1 MTQKFIKDFN
11 EANENMTQS
20 HAGGF
25 KAEVRRKFLKFRK
38 DDDGSLI
45 IFGLYMF
52 ICMMV
57 ISGMAIDA
65 MRSEEQR
72 TRIQYTTDRAL
83 LAAAAMNQPL
93 GAQDIFDDY
102 FAKAGMEGMAP
113 TATVINGMNSRKV
126 SAEYAPADV
135 PEIDTIFMSK
145 SFRELL
151 KTSEGDDAGGVDKLQ
166 TIASGVAVDGVEKV
180 EISLVLD
187 VSGSMGSTSQSGQRK
202 IEDLQDAAKEF
213 VDTLLLD
220 QPSEDTYSI
229 SIVPY
234 STQVTVGNTIL
245 QHYNVTTEHDDS
257 HCVDFTAGSF
267 NSAAV
272 SPLTELQRTG
282 HFSPTTSS
290 NYRPPSAS
298 SRACFTDSKREIL
311 PLSGDRTQLHDFID
325 DLYARGWTS
334 TEIGIKWGAALLDPS
349 ARSVV
354 TGLITDGDVSDKFA
368 GRPFDYTEENVL
380 KVIVVMT
387 DGSNTNQYLLND
399 SVKSGLSPV
408 WYKQDSNDDD
418 RYWVRNEDR
427 AGNQYRRLFYYEN
440 SSSRFRSMKWKAS
453 PGNGSTQ
460 LTWPELWAHAPMKF
474 VGDMLFEEAYMDF
487 ANWHSYGWNGFF
499 SRVTGGEKDIRMD
512 NICTAVKDNDT
523 LVFTIGFE
531 VSDWNATK
539 LSNCATSA
547 GHFFRVE
554 GVEISEAFAS
564 IAAQLHR
571 LRLEQ

>member
-1 MTQKFIKDFN
+1 MTQEFIKAFN
-11 EANENMTQS
+11 EANENMTQGHS
-20 HAGGF
+20 GGF
-25 KAEVRRKFLKFRK
+25 RAEVRRKFRAFRK
-38 DDDGSLI
+38 EDDGSLI

-52 ICMMV
+52 ICML
-57 ISGMAIDA
+57 IIGGMAIDA
-65 MRSEEQR
+65 MRAEEQR

-83 LAAAAMNQPL
+83 LAAAAMNQTL
-93 GAQDIFDDY
+93 SAQDIFDDY

-113 TATVINGMNSRKV
+113 TATVTPGLNFRKV
-126 SAEYAPADV
+126 SAEYDLADM
-135 PEIDTIFMSK
+135 PSIDTIFMSK
-145 SFRELL
+145 TFRELL
-151 KTSEGDDAGGVDKLQ
+151 KTHPDDDAGGVDKLQ

-220 QPSEDTYSI
+220 RPEDDTYSI

-257 HCVDFTAGSF
+257 HCVDFTPGSF
-267 NSAAV
+267 VTTAV
-272 SPLTELQRTG
+272 SPGVTLQRTG
-282 HFSPTTSS
+282 HFSPTTTS
-290 NYRPPSAS
+290 NRRTPYGST
-298 SRACFTDSKREIL
+298 RACFTDSAREIL
-311 PLSGDRTQLHDFID
+311 PLSGDRITLHNFID
-325 DLYARGWTS
+325 SLYARGWTS

-354 TGLITDGDVSDKFA
+354 TELITNDVVADKFA
-368 GRPFDYTEENVL
+368 GRPFSYTEENVL

-387 DGSNTNQYLLND
+387 DGSNTNQYLLDD
-399 SVKSGLSPV
+399 SVKEGMSPV
-408 WYKQDSNDDD
+408 WYKKDSNDDD

-440 SSSRFRSMKWKAS
+440 SDERFRSIRWKAS
-453 PGNGSTQ
+453 PGTNSHQ
-460 LTWPELWAHAPMKF
+460 LTWPELWAHAPMSF
-474 VGDMLFEEAYMDF
+474 VGDMLFEEAYMGFSD
-487 ANWHSYGWNGFF
+487 WHSYGWNGFF

-512 NICTAVKDNDT
+512 DICTAAKDNDT
-523 LVFTIGFE
+523 QVFTIGFE
-531 VSDWNATK
+531 VSNGNATK